1 MGKTSYPGGIGGSYL
16 NWKHGSMVVLPRNRS
31 RAMPMSQNYGD
42 SGGVRPEM
50 VAFKS
55 ISVSRASTGN
65 AVPTTPWGGGNGGR
79 DARDLRALGYC
90 INMQTSDDIG
100 TFGRSIMDLKA
111 RGPFVVQISSLPD
124 HYCVNG
130 YIATKYGSN
139 L

>member
-65 AVPTTPWGGGNGGR
+65 AVPTTPWVEATAGETP
-79 DARDLRALGYC
+79 A
-90 INMQTSDDIG
+90 I
-100 TFGRSIMDLKA
+100 
-111 RGPFVVQISSLPD
+111 FVHWD
-124 HYCVNG
+124 T
-130 YIATKYGSN
+130 A
-139 L
+139 